1 MIGTETDNSMLVKST
16 LVWSNLKTSG
26 DLKTVKFMNNFIAH
40 VISLSLTAQP
50 LGIVIIWK
58 NMPSILSKLMTL
70 TEISI
75 LT

>member
-1 MIGTETDNSMLVKST
+1 MLVKST

-26 DLKTVKFMNNFIAH
+26 DLKIVKLMNNFIAH
-40 VISLSLTAQP
+40 VISLSLIVQP
-50 LGIVIIWK
+50 LGIVIILK
-58 NMPSILSKLMTL
+58 NMPSILSNPMTL